1 MLKFIARLLSKI
13 FGFLGGNKMPRNT
26 QTLSNVDTAWLNLD
40 EPTNMMMITGVMTFR
55 KPINLDHLQ
64 AVIEHRWLKFDRFS
78 QRLVRP
84 NGAAAKPYWETD
96 PYFDIRSHFH
106 RIALPAPGDQ
116 EALQQMVSDLM
127 STPLD
132 FSKPLW
138 QFHLVENY
146 GDGCAIVARI
156 HHSIAD
162 GLALIY
168 VLLSLSDMTPDAPWP
183 EADLDLEEDDDGGIF
198 SGALGALFR
207 HSRSLLR
214 TAGTISG
221 KVVRGSWSTIRDPNK
236 AMRLAHSGADAG
248 YATSR
253 LLLRPDDPQTTFR
266 GALGAV
272 KKGAWSRPVP
282 LKDVKRIKN
291 ATRTTV
297 NDVLVS
303 AMAGALRR
311 YMLDKGDEPLD
322 FRTTIPVNMRTPQE
336 MGQLGNKFGLVFL
349 NLPISIADPLDRLA
363 EVHVRMEELKRSA
376 EAGVILAT
384 LNVVGMSPSQVQD
397 VIVSILARKASGV
410 LTNVPGPPIP
420 LFLAGREIEDI
431 MFWAPQAGRLGL
443 GISILSYAGKVY
455 LGVATDVNIIPDPE
469 TVIKG
474 FYEEL
479 DLLLTTIPPDQK
491 RKAPAVQ
498 KQSPKQSD
506 DLTQIHGLTSAVA
519 ELLQREGILN
529 YEQLA
534 ACNGQSLRRILDD
547 AGPPSSNLDPANWP
561 AQARYLSQIRHDSET
576 AGA

>member
-1 MLKFIARLLSKI
+1 
-13 FGFLGGNKMPRNT
+13 
-26 QTLSNVDTAWLNLD
+26 
-40 EPTNMMMITGVMTFR
+40 
-55 KPINLDHLQ
+55 
-64 AVIEHRWLKFDRFS
+64 
-78 QRLVRP
+78 
-84 NGAAAKPYWETD
+84 
-96 PYFDIRSHFH
+96 
-106 RIALPAPGDQ
+106 
-116 EALQQMVSDLM
+116 MVSDLM

-146 GDGCAIVARI
+146 GDGCAIIARI

-162 GLALIY
+162 GLALVY
-168 VLLSLSDMTPDAPWP
+168 VLLSLTDMTPDAPWP
-183 EADLDLEEDDDGGIF
+183 EADLEGEEDDDGGIF
-198 SGALGALFR
+198 SGALGTLFR
-207 HSRSLLR
+207 QSSSILR
-214 TAGTISG
+214 TAGTLSG
-221 KVVRGSWSTIRDPNK
+221 KLVRGSWSTVRDPNN
-236 AMRLAHSGADAG
+236 ALRLAHSGADAG

-266 GALGAV
+266 GPLGAV
-272 KKGAWSRPVP
+272 KKGVWSRPLL

-303 AMAGALRR
+303 AMSGSLRR
-311 YMLDKGDEPLD
+311 YMQEKGEEPVD

-349 NLPISIADPLDRLA
+349 ALPVSIADPLDRLA

-397 VIVSILARKASGV
+397 VVVSILARKATGV

-431 MFWAPQAGRLGL
+431 MFWVPQAGRLGL

-455 LGVATDVNIIPDPE
+455 VGVATDVNIIPDPE
-469 TVIKG
+469 KVIEG

-479 DLLLTTIPPDQK
+479 DLLLATLPADQK
-491 RKAPAVQ
+491 RKAPAAK
-498 KQSPKQSD
+498 KQAPKHKD
-506 DLTQIHGLTSAVA
+506 DLTQIQGLTPAVA
-519 ELLQREGILN
+519 ELLQREGIVN
-529 YEQLA
+529 YQQLA
-534 ACNGQSLRRILDD
+534 HCHTQRLRRILDD

-561 AQARYLSQIRHDSET
+561 AQARYLSKIKHDHEPASS
-576 AGA
+576 